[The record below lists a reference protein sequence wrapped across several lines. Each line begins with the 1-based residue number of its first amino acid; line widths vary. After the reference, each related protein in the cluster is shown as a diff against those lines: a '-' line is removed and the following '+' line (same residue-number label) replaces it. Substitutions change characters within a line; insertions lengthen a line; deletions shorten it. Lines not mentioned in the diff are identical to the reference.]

1 MIVMIDR
8 MIKKTA
14 YATVPLKHQGLLLK
28 VSYYTYIYCYCIL
41 LKYRTK
47 EILGK
52 AKQYTSIF
60 LPGRDFFQEKQS
72 YLLTESP
79 LFKYKGE
86 TTPFT
91 LLC

>member
-28 VSYYTYIYCYCIL
+28 ISYYTYIIYGIL

-52 AKQYTSIF
+52 AKQYTGIF

-79 LFKYKGE
+79 LFKYEGE

-91 LLC
+91 FLC